1 MINDNKDKKET
12 IRDPRWEVYWKFVRQ
27 SEKDEDNLDEYNKLT
42 DNNYETRK

>member
-1 MINDNKDKKET
+1 MLDNNKDKNET
-12 IRDPRWEVYWKFVRQ
+12 IRDPRWEIYWDFIRQ